1 MFNFFVTHILYAPFT
16 GIWLYLK
23 FGNNRCF
30 MFSKTERITCM
41 INISSLIKSIALYR
55 KDMESEGSILALL
68 AIEVSIDNHVAF
80 FPKSS

>member
-1 MFNFFVTHILYAPFT
+1 
-16 GIWLYLK
+16 
-23 FGNNRCF
+23 
-30 MFSKTERITCM
+30 M
-41 INISSLIKSIALYR
+41 INIPSLIKSIALYR